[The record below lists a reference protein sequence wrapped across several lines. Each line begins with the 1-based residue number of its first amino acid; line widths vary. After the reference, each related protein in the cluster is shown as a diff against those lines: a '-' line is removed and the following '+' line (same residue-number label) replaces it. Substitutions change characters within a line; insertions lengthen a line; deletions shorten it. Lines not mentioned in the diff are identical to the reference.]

1 MIDRVSNHLSN
12 RSAALLLTIDNR
24 LDRILQWWLVLA
36 GTASMAR
43 IALTP
48 LAVPISGVSTFMSYI
63 LVVTAPVVSTLL
75 ALRWFADGHLQP
87 QPTTRL
93 ARFGRWRRLDR
104 AEAESHQLYGTTGLM
119 VSLLVG
125 MMLNVPVR
133 AAEYMAAMGPVPA
146 MEPHWLTM
154 LHLAMTFDVVVFTS
168 LYMVAFV
175 AALRRVP
182 LFPRL
187 LLVVWLCDL
196 TMQVVTA
203 YMVSSTHVPA
213 GVAEAL
219 QTLLTGNVKKVLIS
233 MALWLPY
240 LLLSTRLNVT
250 YRHRVPAERQRT
262 KSIAVRLRDCGGSPI
277 RFQ

>member
-1 MIDRVSNHLSN
+1 MLDRVSNHLSN
-12 RSAALLLTIDNR
+12 RSAALLLTLDNR
-24 LDRILQWWLVLA
+24 LDRILEGWLLVA
-36 GTASMAR
+36 GAASTAR

-48 LAVPISGVSTFMSYI
+48 HSFAVSSMSTFMSYM

-75 ALRWFADGHLQP
+75 ALRWFSDGHLQP

-104 AEAESHQLYGTTGLM
+104 AEAESHGLYGTTGLM

-146 MEPHWLTM
+146 MEPRWLAA
-154 LHLAMTFDVVVFTS
+154 LHFAMTFDVVAFTS
-168 LYMVAFV
+168 LYMIAFV

-187 LLVVWLCDL
+187 LLVIWLGDL

-203 YMVSSTHVPA
+203 WMVGSTQQVPR
-213 GVAEAL
+213 GVAVAL
-219 QTLLTGNVKKVLIS
+219 QTVLVGNVKKTLIS

-240 LLLSTRLNVT
+240 LLLSKRVNVT
-250 YRHRVPAERQRT
+250 YRHRIPA
-262 KSIAVRLRDCGGSPI
+262 
-277 RFQ
+277 

>member
-1 MIDRVSNHLSN
+1 MIDRVSSHLSN
-12 RSAALLLTIDNR
+12 RSAALLLTLDNR
-24 LDRILQWWLVLA
+24 LDRILQGWLVLA
-36 GTASMAR
+36 GGASIAR

-48 LAVPISGVSTFMSYI
+48 HSFPVSSLSTFLSYM
-63 LVVTAPVVSTLL
+63 LLVTAPFISTLL

-87 QPTTRL
+87 QPATRL
-93 ARFGRWRRLDR
+93 ARFGRWRPLDR
-104 AEAESHQLYGTTGLM
+104 AEAESHPFYGTSGFM

-133 AAEYMAAMGPVPA
+133 AAEYLAAMGPVPA
-146 MEPHWLTM
+146 MEPRWLTM
-154 LHLAMTFDVVVFTS
+154 LHFAMTFDVIAFTS

-187 LLVVWLCDL
+187 LLVIWLCDL

-203 YMVSSTHVPA
+203 YMVSSTHVPH
-213 GVAEAL
+213 GVAGAL
-219 QTLLTGNVKKVLIS
+219 ETVLVGNVKKTLIS

-240 LLLSTRLNVT
+240 LLLSTRVNVT
-250 YRHRVPAERQRT
+250 YRHRVP
-262 KSIAVRLRDCGGSPI
+262 I
-277 RFQ
+277 